1 MCTAQGLIAIKKKNV
16 SRIMIYFILF
26 VCLLFISNV
35 KNVFNGLLKK
45 NKNWPLF
52 SQKSS
57 LLYQL
62 LDVLVH

>member
-1 MCTAQGLIAIKKKNV
+1 
-16 SRIMIYFILF
+16 MIYFILF

-57 LLYQL
+57 LPTFRRFGSLIIW
-62 LDVLVH
+62 

>member
-1 MCTAQGLIAIKKKNV
+1 
-16 SRIMIYFILF
+16 MIYFILF

-45 NKNWPLF
+45 NKNKNWPLF
-52 SQKSS
+52 SQMSS

>member
-1 MCTAQGLIAIKKKNV
+1 
-16 SRIMIYFILF
+16 MIYFILF

-62 LDVLVH
+62 LDILVH